1 MLEIRL
7 ILNKWYVKYLNIFW
21 CTYVQEYKKEVEE
34 LIRNETI
41 ILQTLGESFIQF
53 VSPDGIMDYDL
64 FSRASYRCRNFIF
77 LRWAKASCSRSSG
90 QVDSIFLFVGLD
102 RYTFFN
108 IYFSPDRIII
118 TLF

>member
-21 CTYVQEYKKEVEE
+21 YTYVQEYKKEVEE

-53 VSPDGIMDYDL
+53 VSPDGIMDYE
-64 FSRASYRCRNFIF
+64 
-77 LRWAKASCSRSSG
+77 
-90 QVDSIFLFVGLD
+90 
-102 RYTFFN
+102 
-108 IYFSPDRIII
+108 
-118 TLF
+118 